1 MAHFTENK
9 RWIIAFLVV
18 IVSLSWLPYLLE
30 VNPRIS
36 FGDEGVVAQGAL
48 RIFRGEVPYKDFF
61 ISATPG
67 ILYWTAL
74 FFEIFGPTF
83 LALRLSAFF
92 SMFLVL
98 SLSTLILWRVGV
110 RRTSSIVCV
119 VSFLAFFGGPYWF
132 IASHY
137 WLSTAFC
144 LMSLL
149 FLLVETGAKHQALN
163 WVLAGGSGGL
173 AALTLQHK
181 GFLWV
186 FFASVALLLY
196 RQEHKNSRLFLFWM
210 GVLAVVLPVLA
221 FFAFQVGPQELFY
234 DLVSHNL
241 LHYNKLDAHKG
252 GAIFRDLV
260 TNFKNI
266 NNFDYLSL
274 TLNSAFN
281 ILIWNVGYLA
291 RVLVHLLPFFT
302 VVALVAW
309 LGLVKKVSFKAVLLI
324 CLFGAFYF
332 SSLHRIHETTFVFA
346 APSALLL
353 LVYLSQNMGY
363 QRSSLI
369 KPMINISLVF
379 ATIVFCVTAVG
390 FELKTLMSPKTVVAT
405 PAGNLHFSYPNEAK
419 SVQKVVDFFTARLNG
434 EYLFAYKYLAFYYF
448 LLDAN
453 NPTPYD
459 ILVFPASSQ
468 EQLDRAESLLES
480 SGCRW
485 VLWDMSTMLDTSIG
499 RYIATHYT
507 IRESLGD
514 VSILERKP
522 SR

>member
-1 MAHFTENK
+1 MAIFTENK
-9 RWIIAFLVV
+9 RYIIAFLVV
-18 IVSLSWLPYLLE
+18 MTSLSWLPYLLE

-48 RIFRGEVPYKDFF
+48 RIFRGEIPYKDFF
-61 ISATPG
+61 ISSTPG
-67 ILYWTAL
+67 VLYWTAI

-110 RRTSSIVCV
+110 RNTSSILCV
-119 VSFLAFFGGPYWF
+119 ISFLAFFGGPYWF
-132 IASHY
+132 IASHH
-137 WLSTAFC
+137 WVSNAFC

-149 FLLVETGAKHQALN
+149 FLLTETGAKHQALS
-163 WVLAGGSGGL
+163 WFLAGATGGL
-173 AALTLQHK
+173 AALTIQHK
-181 GFLWV
+181 GFFWV
-186 FFASVALLLY
+186 IFASAALLLY
-196 RQEHKNSRLFLFWM
+196 RQECKASRLLLFWA
-210 GVLAVVLPVLA
+210 GVLVVMLPVLA
-221 FFAFQVGPQELFY
+221 FFSFQVGPQELFY

-241 LHYNKLDAHKG
+241 LNYNKLDAHKG

-266 NNFDYLSL
+266 NNFDSQRL
-274 TLNSAFN
+274 TFNSFFN
-281 ILIWNVGYLA
+281 ILVWNVGYVA

-302 VVALVAW
+302 LLALIAW
-309 LGLVKKVSFKAVLLI
+309 IARVKKVNFKAVLLI
-324 CLFGAFYF
+324 CFFGAFYF

-353 LVYLSQNMGY
+353 LVYLKHNLGY
-363 QRSSLI
+363 QGSSII
-369 KPMINISLVF
+369 KATVNISLVF
-379 ATIVFCVTAVG
+379 ATIVFCITAAG
-390 FELKTLMSPKTVVAT
+390 FELKTVISRKTVVAT
-405 PAGNLHFSYPNEAK
+405 HVGNLHFVYPNEAK
-419 SVQKVVDFFTARLNG
+419 SVQTVVDFFSDRLNG

-448 LLDAN
+448 LLDAK

-459 ILVFPASSQ
+459 LLVYPASSQ
-468 EQLDRAESLLES
+468 EQLDRAESLLKDS
-480 SGCRW
+480 NCRW
-485 VLWDMSTMLDTSIG
+485 ILWDMSTMLDTSIG
-499 RYIATHYT
+499 RYIATQYA

-514 VSILERKP
+514 VSILERKY